1 MTAAQGVLPQQHNQH
16 NDQQQRLQDFSEEE
30 VMIVARAWVLKALK
44 SGSDGVDKG
53 HYNHLCEA
61 LRDPRLHGDEGAPEL
76 AVRINALSQCV
87 SYLNERAHRT
97 LLQYL
102 LGMSVWTYSFE
113 VVDALLAFVVNLS
126 TANGCFVP
134 DCLDM
139 LVRNFLPPSCGLPSF
154 FDSFSRTG
162 LMMGLT
168 TMDKLKSQGL
178 EHLTKKDKVSLINLD
193 LCLTNSY
200 I

>member
-1 MTAAQGVLPQQHNQH
+1 MTAAQGELPQQHNQL
-16 NDQQQRLQDFSEEE
+16 NERQQCSEEE
-30 VMIVARAWVLKALK
+30 VMVVARSWVIRALK
-44 SGSDGVDKG
+44 SGSDGADKG
-53 HYNHLCEA
+53 RYNKLCED
-61 LRDPRLHGDEGAPEL
+61 LREPWFHSPDGASAL
-76 AVRINALSQCV
+76 AVRITALSQIV

-102 LGMSVWTYSFE
+102 LGMSVWTYSYE

-154 FDSFSRTG
+154 FDSFTRTG
-162 LMMGLT
+162 LMMELT
-168 TMDKLKSQGL
+168 SMEKLKLQGA
-178 EHLTKKDKVSLINLD
+178 EHLAKKDKVGLGSD
-193 LCLTNSY
+193 TVFFCL
-200 I
+200 

>member
-1 MTAAQGVLPQQHNQH
+1 MTAAKGELPQQQNQLS
-16 NDQQQRLQDFSEEE
+16 DYQALTEEE
-30 VMIVARAWVLKALK
+30 VMIVARGWVLKALK

-53 HYNHLCEA
+53 HYMHLCETV
-61 LRDPRLHGDEGAPEL
+61 RDPRLHLDDGAPEL
-76 AVRINALSQCV
+76 AVRINALSQTV
-87 SYLNERAHRT
+87 SYLNERSHRT

-102 LGMSVWTYSFE
+102 LGMSIWTYSYE
-113 VVDALLAFVVNLS
+113 VVDALLSFVVNLS

-162 LMMGLT
+162 LMMGIT
-168 TMDKLKSQGL
+168 TMDKLKSQGA
-178 EHLTKKDKVSLINLD
+178 EHLAKKDKVRVCGWFH
-193 LCLTNSY
+193 LCTLRVACWV
-200 I
+200 